1 MVQLEVSKVIKP
13 LEAATSSGSS
23 MTQTAS
29 GYPVQGGRSARLTTT
44 NRRIDEWGEVL
55 HNPLMTPV
63 AVDRQVDHA
72 IIFERN
78 VFA

>member
-1 MVQLEVSKVIKP
+1 MVQLEASRVIKP
-13 LEAATSSGSS
+13 PGAAPSSGSS

-29 GYPVQGGRSARLTTT
+29 RYSVQGGRGALLATT

-63 AVDRQVDHA
+63 AVDRQVDHP

>member
-1 MVQLEVSKVIKP
+1 VVQPEVSKVIKP
-13 LEAATSSGSS
+13 LEAATRSGSS

-29 GYPVQGGRSARLTTT
+29 GYSVQGGRGARLTTT
-44 NRRIDEWGEVL
+44 NRRVDEWGEVL

-63 AVDRQVDHA
+63 AVDRKVDHP

-78 VFA
+78 VIA

>member
-1 MVQLEVSKVIKP
+1 MVQLEASRVIKP
-13 LEAATSSGSS
+13 LVPATSSGSP
-23 MTQTAS
+23 MTLTAS
-29 GYPVQGGRSARLTTT
+29 GYSVQGRVGALLTTT

-55 HNPLMTPV
+55 HNPLMTLV
-63 AVDRQVDHA
+63 AVDRQVDHP

>member
-1 MVQLEVSKVIKP
+1 MVQLEASKIIKS
-13 LEAATSSGSS
+13 LEAATRSGSS
-23 MTQTAS
+23 MTQAAS
-29 GYPVQGGRSARLTTT
+29 EYSVQVGRGALLATT

-55 HNPLMTPV
+55 HNPLMTLV
-63 AVDRQVDHA
+63 AVDRQVDHP